1 MTSTASA
8 SAAETAGKA
17 EPKWSLAIWKVGAD
31 GDIEREVLWAGKRDE
46 APDLATLSR
55 VLPSTL
61 QPLQITDLAVQI
73 VQQAPSPQVSS
84 LLTILACAGCRRASP
99 AAASVGGVIDLSAFH
114 QLSQTSKKSTCGRV
128 FKKGDL
134 VWQCRQC
141 GKDIA
146 CVQCD
151 PCFRRSNHVGHE
163 VYFHRSSGGA
173 GCCDCGD
180 PEAWLQQGNCCDHS
194 PPTAA
199 QAPRVYQSANQYV
212 HEDDDPDT
220 FAVPEPLKTGFRA
233 VMDGVVGLLTTFTI
247 CYVRGFTSSIQSS
260 PFLGLLLTEEAAAAG
275 EDFVLTVHNDDV
287 HSYDDVMRAFRRLPL
302 FSGLSEGNATATGFM
317 DMSTARESTAKIDRD
332 GAHALLVGRVKKVDV
347 LVSSSEPAGAL
358 AAFEEYFRILHDE
371 AGLLV
376 SFLPA
381 KIARLDA
388 NVAQASRWL
397 LTVGDVSQGLRRLA
411 TRAMLLPIDQ
421 QSSNVAF
428 QAAVWSPS
436 DADEEARDA
445 AAGGGEGDEDDDADD
460 DGDEEDNVFVSCNA
474 YDMTRDA
481 DEAQSQLFPQE
492 IGGLVDLETLELR
505 LSAPIAGPLV
515 AREATDA
522 PRFFAARGP
531 VADYDRELKTRVR
544 FPFLFV
550 EKTPLSLVLVA
561 HPFLS
566 KPLQTAWNDLAIR
579 YQYDVLFKAAF
590 SQAIT
595 VLYPTLS
602 VLFGRHVGVS
612 KETVLRNTVQLY
624 TANTVVEAM
633 SSQCLALLG
642 RDQTPQ
648 TSLRLIRPLHEPRE
662 PLFITN
668 MLMAAFLAM
677 LRAAGLQ
684 PRGAAAHYGRLPDQ
698 RGFIHH
704 QLLRSRRYGSICRD
718 LEYTAASPSFC
729 LRLLQGSVNAGSVAL
744 WLDICEA
751 LSFLDA

>member
-1 MTSTASA
+1 
-8 SAAETAGKA
+8 
-17 EPKWSLAIWKVGAD
+17 
-31 GDIEREVLWAGKRDE
+31 
-46 APDLATLSR
+46 
-55 VLPSTL
+55 
-61 QPLQITDLAVQI
+61 LAVQI
-73 VQQAPSPQVSS
+73 VQQAPSSQVSS

-99 AAASVGGVIDLSAFH
+99 AAGGIIDLSAFH

-151 PCFRRSNHVGHE
+151 PCFRKSNHVGHE

-199 QAPRVYQSANQYV
+199 QTPRVYQSANQYV
-212 HEDDDPDT
+212 HEDDDPAT

-233 VMDGVVGLLTTFTI
+233 VMDGVVGLLTTYSI
-247 CYVRGFTSSIQSS
+247 CYVRGFASSIQSS
-260 PFLGLLLTEEAAAAG
+260 PFLGLLLADEAAEAG

-287 HSYDDVMRAFRRLPL
+287 HSYDDVVNAFRRLPL
-302 FSGLSEGNATATGFM
+302 FSGLSEGNASATGFM
-317 DMSTARESTAKIDRD
+317 DMGTARESTAKIDKD
-332 GAHALLVGRVKKVDV
+332 GAHALLAARVKKVDV
-347 LVSSSEPAGAL
+347 LMSSSEPAGAL

-381 KIARLDA
+381 KVARLDA
-388 NVAQASRWL
+388 NVTQASRWL

-411 TRAMLLPIDQ
+411 ARAMLLPIDQ
-421 QSSNVAF
+421 HSSNVAF

-436 DADEEARDA
+436 DADEERS
-445 AAGGGEGDEDDDADD
+445 GGADGDRGEGDEDE
-460 DGDEEDNVFVSCNA
+460 DEDEDEDNAFVSCNA
-474 YDMTRDA
+474 YDMTRDS
-481 DEAQSQLFPQE
+481 DEAQSHLFPQE

-522 PRFFAARGP
+522 PRFFAASGP

-602 VLFGRHVGVS
+602 VLFGRHVGLS

-642 RDQTPQ
+642 RDQTA
-648 TSLRLIRPLHEPRE
+648 LRLIRPLHEPRE

-668 MLMAAFLAM
+668 MLSAVFLAM
-677 LRAAGLQ
+677 LQAAGLQ
-684 PRGAAAHYGRLPDQ
+684 RRGAAAQYHRLPDQ

-704 QLLRSRRYGSICRD
+704 QLLRTRRYGSICRD
-718 LEYTAASPSFC
+718 LEYTSASPSFC

>member
-8 SAAETAGKA
+8 SAVENASKA

-31 GDIEREVLWAGKRDE
+31 GDIERDVLWSGKKEE
-46 APDLATLSR
+46 APDLATLSLA
-55 VLPSTL
+55 LPPTL
-61 QPLQITDLAVQI
+61 QPLQITDLAIQI
-73 VQQAPSPQVSS
+73 VQQAPSSHVSS
-84 LLTILACAGCRRASP
+84 LLTILSCCGCRRASP
-99 AAASVGGVIDLSAFH
+99 AAAASVGSIIDLSAFH
-114 QLSQTSKKSTCGRV
+114 QLSHNSKKSTCGRV

-151 PCFRRSNHVGHE
+151 PCFRKSNHVGHE

-194 PPTAA
+194 PPTTA
-199 QAPRVYQSANQYV
+199 QTSRVYQSANQYV
-212 HEDDDPDT
+212 HEDEDPDT
-220 FAVPEPLKTGFRA
+220 FAVPQPLKTGFRA
-233 VMDGVVGLLTTFTI
+233 VMDGVVGLMTTYSI

-260 PFLGLLLTEEAAAAG
+260 PYLGLLLADEAAEAG

-287 HSYDDVMRAFRRLPL
+287 HSYDDVVAAFRRLPL
-302 FSGLSEGNATATGFM
+302 FSGLSDGNTTATGFM
-317 DMSTARESTAKIDRD
+317 DVGTARENTVKIDKD
-332 GAHALLVGRVKKVDV
+332 GAQVLLTARVKKVDV
-347 LVSSSEPAGAL
+347 LMSTTEPAGAL
-358 AAFEEYFRILHDE
+358 VAFEEYFRILHDE

-388 NVAQASRWL
+388 NVTQAARWL

-411 TRAMLLPIDQ
+411 TRAMLLPIEQ
-421 QSSNVAF
+421 HSSNVAF

-436 DADEEARDA
+436 DVEEELRDEANEAK
-445 AAGGGEGDEDDDADD
+445 DD
-460 DGDEEDNVFVSCNA
+460 DGDEDDEAEDNAFVSCNA

-481 DEAQSQLFPQE
+481 DDAQSHLFPQE

-505 LSAPIAGPLV
+505 LSAPIAGALA
-515 AREATDA
+515 ARDA
-522 PRFFAARGP
+522 SYPPRFFAAGGP
-531 VADYDRELKTRVR
+531 SPDYDRDLKTRVR
-544 FPFLFV
+544 FPFLFI
-550 EKTPLSLVLVA
+550 EKTPMSIVLVA

-602 VLFGRHVGVS
+602 VLFGRHVGLS

-633 SSQCLALLG
+633 SSQCLALLS
-642 RDQTPQ
+642 RDQ
-648 TSLRLIRPLHEPRE
+648 TSLRLIRPLNEPRE

-668 MLMAAFLAM
+668 MLSAVFLAM
-677 LRAAGLQ
+677 LQAAGLQ
-684 PRGAAAHYGRLPDQ
+684 RRGLTAQYHRLPDQ

-704 QLLRSRRYGSICRD
+704 KLLRTRRYGSICRD
-718 LEYTAASPSFC
+718 LEYTSASPSFC